1 MLFIFRL
8 LGASGNMLIALVIS
22 TSAPVATNTAM
33 YSAKYG
39 NDTALSAEIVGQTS
53 IFSIITMPVIVA
65 LASIL

>member
-1 MLFIFRL
+1 LFIFKL
-8 LGASGNMLIALVIS
+8 LGASGNMLVSLVIS

-33 YSAKYG
+33 YSAKYD

-53 IFSIITMPVIVA
+53 IFSVITMPVIVA